1 MPLFAIL
8 LSFQQCVHYEILP
21 MTGFE
26 PWTSGIQS
34 NRSANEVTTTARPP
48 PLPKFQLIL
57 LKK

>member
-34 NRSANEVTTTARPP
+34 NRSANEVTTTARATSTA
-48 PLPKFQLIL
+48 KISTYFA
-57 LKK
+57 